1 MWAVAE
7 PAAIETH
14 VACGR
19 TARCRAVPSE
29 TTLVASLRN
38 ERLASSAISEPR
50 KSPKSVAFG
59 ESAEVEALRATTS
72 APSIKI
78 EALPLGFPFPPGS
91 AKKNRHRFYGFFYPN
106 CIFGLTCLVDLGGR
120 FSPFHVDDVH
130 FRAVLY
136 YSGGS
141 HE

>member
-1 MWAVAE
+1 
-7 PAAIETH
+7 
-14 VACGR
+14 
-19 TARCRAVPSE
+19 VPSE

-78 EALPLGFPFPPGS
+78 EALPLGFDSRQAPR
-91 AKKNRHRFYGFFYPN
+91 KRTDTGFTPLKRTDT
-106 CIFGLTCLVDLGGR
+106 GLTD
-120 FSPFHVDDVH
+120 FSTQIVFPD
-130 FRAVLY
+130 
-136 YSGGS
+136 
-141 HE
+141 

>member
-1 MWAVAE
+1 VWAVAE

-14 VACGR
+14 VAYGR

-59 ESAEVEALRATTS
+59 ESAEVAALRATTS
-72 APSIKI
+72 APSIKDRGP
-78 EALPLGFPFPPGS
+78 ATGFPFPPGS
-91 AKKNRHRFYGFFYPN
+91 AKKTDTGF
-106 CIFGLTCLVDLGGR
+106 TD
-120 FSPFHVDDVH
+120 FSTQIVFSD
-130 FRAVLY
+130 
-136 YSGGS
+136 
-141 HE
+141 